1 MSVIRSVSTIQTEN
15 SNKMS
20 RKYKENPKIIHY
32 RFRDDFRI
40 GFGGALGDA
49 LGAFGGAFDAFDVAF
64 GAAFSAAFG
73 AVFGAAFGAAFDTG
87 ADLVALARVE
97 RCGIATGIDSCRN
110 AARLARDETASVGF
124 SVDLAIE

>member
-40 GFGGALGDA
+40 GFGGALGGA
-49 LGAFGGAFDAFDVAF
+49 LRAFDVF
-64 GAAFSAAFG
+64 D
-73 AVFGAAFGAAFDTG
+73 AAFGAAFDTG

-97 RCGIATGIDSCRN
+97 RCGIATGIDSFSATSTPCHN

>member
-40 GFGGALGDA
+40 GFGGALGGA
-49 LGAFGGAFDAFDVAF
+49 LRAFDVF
-64 GAAFSAAFG
+64 D
-73 AVFGAAFGAAFDTG
+73 AAFGAAFDTG
-87 ADLVALARVE
+87 AELVALARVE